1 MALLHL
7 EIQHLRNIEQAKLE
21 FSSSIN
27 LIIGPNASGKTS
39 LLEAI
44 SLICQGRSFRTN
56 RIDQLIQHNQAG
68 MLMVAHNIQDN
79 EKQLIGL
86 ARENQ
91 KTRVKINGQV
101 ILKTTELAGRIPLF
115 ILIPESHELL
125 DSGPKMRRQYLDWGV
140 FHVEHQYLDIWKQ
153 YHRILRQRNSA
164 LRRKRSKQEI
174 QAWDQPLVEKAEF
187 LHQLRQDY
195 INRLSPVLAMY
206 GEQLINEN
214 PQFDYHPGWE
224 QIDQSQNLMEQ
235 LTESFIQ
242 DQERGFTRLGPHR
255 ADIKIKVAGKAVQT
269 VFSRGQQK
277 LLICAMTLAQLKL
290 QPADSILLV
299 DDLPAELDP
308 QRRAILMNALKESG
322 AQIFVTATEPDLIEL
337 SGWSDAK
344 MFHVKHGCFQD
355 VV

>member
-1 MALLHL
+1 MALQHL
-7 EIQHLRNIEQAKLE
+7 EIQHLRNIEQTKLE
-21 FSSSIN
+21 FSPSVN

-44 SLICQGRSFRTN
+44 SLICQGRSFRTT
-56 RIDQLIQHNQAG
+56 RIDQLIQHQQNG
-68 MLMVAHNIQDN
+68 MLLVAHHEQDN
-79 EKQLIGL
+79 EKQIIGL
-86 ARENQ
+86 ARENR
-91 KTRVKINGQV
+91 KTRVKINGQA
-101 ILKTTELAGRIPLF
+101 ISKTTELAGRIPLF

-164 LRRKRSKQEI
+164 LRRNRTKQEI
-174 QAWDQPLVEKAEF
+174 QAWDLPLIEKAEL
-187 LHQLRQDY
+187 LHRFRQDY
-195 INRLSPVLAMY
+195 IDELSPVLAKY
-206 GEQLINEN
+206 GEQLIDEN
-214 PQFDYHPGWE
+214 PQFAYQPGWE
-224 QIDQSQNLMEQ
+224 KKDGSLDLAGQ
-235 LTESFIQ
+235 LSEGFSQ

-255 ADIKIKVAGKAVQT
+255 ADIKIKISGKAVQT

-290 QPADSILLV
+290 QPVDSILLV

-308 QRRAILMNALKESG
+308 QRRAILMNALKETG
-322 AQIFVTATEPDLIEL
+322 AQVFVTATEPDLIEL
-337 SGWSDAK
+337 SGWSEPK
-344 MFHVKHGCFQD
+344 MFHVKHGSFQD

>member
-1 MALLHL
+1 MALKYL
-7 EIQHLRNIEQAKLE
+7 EIQHLRNIEQTKLE

-27 LIIGPNASGKTS
+27 FIIGPNASGKTS

-44 SLICQGRSFRTN
+44 SLICQGRSFRTT
-56 RIDQLIQHNQAG
+56 RIDQLIQHTQKG
-68 MLMVAHNIQDN
+68 MLLLAHHQQGN

-86 ARENQ
+86 SRENR
-91 KTRVKINGQV
+91 KTRVKINGQA

-125 DSGPKMRRQYLDWGV
+125 DSGPRMRRQYLDWGV

-174 QAWDQPLVEKAEF
+174 QAWDQPLVAKAEL
-187 LHQLRQDY
+187 LHRFRQSY
-195 INRLSPVLAMY
+195 IDQLSPVLAMF
-206 GEQLINEN
+206 GKQLIDED
-214 PQFDYHPGWE
+214 PQFDYQPGWE
-224 QIDQSQNLMEQ
+224 TKEMSENFAEQ
-235 LTESFIQ
+235 LSQGFNQ

-255 ADIKIKVAGKAVQT
+255 ADIKIKIAGKAVQT

-308 QRRAILMNALKESG
+308 QRRIVLMNALKEIG

-337 SGWSDAK
+337 SGWPDHK
-344 MFHVKHGCFQD
+344 MFHVKHGYFQD
-355 VV
+355 VL